1 MTPDQPPI
9 EGDRTGP
16 ASLKRRRRR
25 RSRGRDVAPILMI
38 GGALGVVL
46 LVLLLCLKKS
56 MTMAECDRENQ
67 IPLLMMALITAV
79 FAWLTPPPD

>member
-1 MTPDQPPI
+1 MAQDQSPIDSDQP
-9 EGDRTGP
+9 TP

-25 RSRGRDVAPILMI
+25 RSQGRDAAPILMI
-38 GGALGVVL
+38 SGVLGIVIV
-46 LVLLLCLKKS
+46 VLLLCVRKN

-67 IPLLMMALITAV
+67 IPLLMMGLVTAV

>member
-1 MTPDQPPI
+1 
-9 EGDRTGP
+9 
-16 ASLKRRRRR
+16 
-25 RSRGRDVAPILMI
+25 MI